1 MKIKELINYGKKV
14 LSENKIEDSNIIARN
29 LAEYILQIDRAKI
42 ITNDEKQ
49 VKEEDKHR
57 YYLALIEIVQGMPI
71 QYITNEQEFMKIN
84 FYVNENVLIPQP
96 DTEILVEE
104 VIKISKDI
112 DKKISILDMCTGSGC
127 IGISLSK
134 NISNSYITM
143 VDKSDKALEVAKINC
158 DKNLSDNR
166 NINIIKSDMFKNI
179 KEKFDFIIANPP
191 YIKTTKI
198 KTLSKQVQKEPK
210 MALDG
215 GEDGLKFY
223 KILINESYKFLNDGG
238 YLCLEIGFDQ
248 KEEVAKLIEQ
258 NGNYDSIYAK
268 KDLAGNDRIIVA
280 SKKTHK

>member
-223 KILINESYKFLNDGG
+223 KILVNESYKFLNDGG

>member
-179 KEKFDFIIANPP
+179 KEKFDFIISNPP

-223 KILINESYKFLNDGG
+223 KILINEGYKFLNDGG